1 MIADE
6 TLAMDVGNVSM
17 VSILSHV
24 NVLQDF
30 LEADVKLVST

>member
-6 TLAMDVGNVSM
+6 TLAMDVNVSM

-24 NVLQDF
+24 NVLQDL